1 MEMRGYTGVCTYK
14 TVSADLEIERN
25 MPKIPR
31 KNPTKST
38 IKFAGLLRLKRVDYS
53 VNCLVLAAS
62 SSIFPHFC
70 LPFFKFFIPLS

>member
-14 TVSADLEIERN
+14 TVSADVEIERN

-38 IKFAGLLRLKRVDYS
+38 IKFAGLLRLKRADYS
-53 VNCLVLAAS
+53 VSCLVLAAS
-62 SSIFPHFC
+62 SSIFLRFC
-70 LPFFKFFIPLS
+70 LPFF